1 MQRPY
6 IFTGYRV
13 GFTFS
18 MCFRSVFQIH
28 NETGN
33 IWTHLLGFGLFVHLF
48 VRTQALLAATDG
60 AMDGA
65 SSTAVDRACFWC
77 FLGAAQVCMLCSA
90 YYHCVGCVS
99 EGVHRCTLN
108 LDLSGVVVLIAGS
121 FVPGLRFG
129 FYCHPLAQA
138 VYMALIVAMAAGFL
152 MVLLVPQGKR
162 LRTPVLIGMVV
173 FGLLPAVHWCFITP
187 RAHVDRFAG
196 RLLAMFLLYGL
207 GVILWSSKYVVQKE
221 KEREREIAF
230 TSRVVEEQAVDAA
243 ASPGTM
249 ERPALCAR
257 SALSDG
263 LLPMLKKGAEQS
275 VQRRAPLVLRGEPR
289 VPHAHSN
296 THYRHTINSP
306 PRYPE
311 RLLPGRFD
319 HWFHSHQLWHT
330 CIVLAAYVWYDD
342 LLEYYQVVRDGGCAA
357 GAAGA
362 AGAGVAIGSAN
373 RGGVGGG
380 LGGFV
385 QRGGLRGNPMT
396 LDTVRRVAERGG
408 G

>member
-1 MQRPY
+1 MSIQTARRGGDGHREHTPSSSSAVSSSPSPSAPSLQPRRTRAFGYGLFQPAKLAPEFMQRPY

-33 IWTHLLGFGLFVHLF
+33 IWTHLLGFGLFAHLF
-48 VRTQALLAATDG
+48 VRTQALLAATDS
-60 AMDGA
+60 ATNGA

-173 FGLLPAVHWCFITP
+173 FGLLPAVHWCLITP

-207 GVILWSSKYVVQKE
+207 GVTLWSSKYVVRRQRE
-221 KEREREIAF
+221 TERDRERERE
-230 TSRVVEEQAVDAA
+230 R
-243 ASPGTM
+243 
-249 ERPALCAR
+249 ER
-257 SALSDG
+257 
-263 LLPMLKKGAEQS
+263 
-275 VQRRAPLVLRGEPR
+275 QRETERDRERQRETKRDKERQRETKRDKERL
-289 VPHAHSN
+289 H
-296 THYRHTINSP
+296 P
-306 PRYPE
+306 PRE
-311 RLLPGRFD
+311 
-319 HWFHSHQLWHT
+319 
-330 CIVLAAYVWYDD
+330 
-342 LLEYYQVVRDGGCAA
+342 
-357 GAAGA
+357 
-362 AGAGVAIGSAN
+362 
-373 RGGVGGG
+373 
-380 LGGFV
+380 
-385 QRGGLRGNPMT
+385 
-396 LDTVRRVAERGG
+396 
-408 G
+408 